1 MTAST
6 RATAPATSAMR
17 SERPREGLGPALVA
31 KVSDTTGNPGCAGSS
46 GEGEGAGVGVGARPP
61 FQVSAA
67 TSCSASSRTGS
78 TPPIRAS
85 ASTASRGGSDL
96 PPRYRSHDF
105 WLYPVFAASWSM
117 FSSL

>member
-1 MTAST
+1 MPAYQRPSICWILHVYTSGADAEAAAGAGEVTVGPFSWALRRRTSRTVEVTAST

-31 KVSDTTGNPGCAGSS
+31 KVADTTGTPGCAVSS

-67 TSCSASSRTGS
+67 TSCSA
-78 TPPIRAS
+78 
-85 ASTASRGGSDL
+85 
-96 PPRYRSHDF
+96 
-105 WLYPVFAASWSM
+105 
-117 FSSL
+117 